1 MKEEKWL
8 LIVSLLL
15 TLFIYRGSLEY
26 KDPMIITHSM
36 EKEWKKIVELL
47 EI

>member
-1 MKEEKWL
+1 MKEKRWL

-26 KDPMIITHSM
+26 KDPTIVTHSM
-36 EKEWKKIVELL
+36 EKEWKKIVEKFQ
-47 EI
+47 I